1 MEYGLIG
8 EKLGHSHSPRIH
20 SLLAGYDYQLKELP
34 PEELPAFLARRDFKG
49 LNVTIPY
56 KKAVV
61 PFCAA
66 LGEGARRIGCVNTLV
81 ARPDGSLFGENT
93 DYFGFCYTLRRSG
106 IDLRGRHVLVLG
118 TGGTSLTASRAAED
132 LGAAS
137 VERVSRQ
144 GALNYENVYDRQ
156 ETNIILNTAPVGMYP
171 RNGAA
176 AVDLSRFSRL
186 EGVADVVYNPLK
198 TALLLQAEALGL
210 PYAGGLP
217 MLVAQAAAAAA
228 LFTGAD
234 VPEERMEAVLRQ
246 VAADV
251 TNLVLIG
258 MPGAGKT
265 TVGALAA
272 KALGRPFFDA
282 DAAIEERAG
291 KPIPRIFAE
300 EGEAAF
306 RALETEVLAEL
317 GKRSG
322 AVIATGGGAVLLQR
336 NLPLLRQNGRILRLR
351 RPLERLPL
359 EGRPLSASPE
369 RLREMEREREP
380 FYAAAADITLDNT
393 GAAADTAAAVV
404 RAFLERGSLI

>member
-1 MEYGLIG
+1 M
-8 EKLGHSHSPRIH
+8 
-20 SLLAGYDYQLKELP
+20 
-34 PEELPAFLARRDFKG
+34 
-49 LNVTIPY
+49 
-56 KKAVV
+56 
-61 PFCAA
+61 
-66 LGEGARRIGCVNTLV
+66 
-81 ARPDGSLFGENT
+81 
-93 DYFGFCYTLRRSG
+93 
-106 IDLRGRHVLVLG
+106 LG
-118 TGGTSLTASRAAED
+118 TGGTSLTASRAAEA

-137 VERVSRQ
+137 VERVSRG

-156 ETNIILNTAPVGMYP
+156 ETNIILNTTPVGMYP

-210 PYAGGLP
+210 PYARGLP

-228 LFTGAD
+228 LFTGED

-265 TVGALAA
+265 TVGTLAA
-272 KALGRPFFDA
+272 KALGRPFFAA

-306 RALETEVLAEL
+306 RALETEVLGDL

-322 AVIATGGGAVLLQR
+322 VVIATGGGAVLFGR

>member
-156 ETNIILNTAPVGMYP
+156 ETNIILNTTPVGMYP

-265 TVGALAA
+265 TVGTLAA